1 MRVVVFDDVFTARQE
16 NFHIP
21 GLEVEVYGDADDCV
35 AICTAAPTPPG
46 AVFMDYAMG
55 DAHVRGEDAI
65 RALRKAGYAGRIVA
79 MSSDPAANQ
88 IMVAAGADES
98 FAPKALLRSYLVKL
112 GRDAGGG

>member
-1 MRVVVFDDVFTARQE
+1 MRVVVFDDVFTARAE
-16 NFHIP
+16 NFNIP
-21 GLEVEVYGDADDCV
+21 GLEVEVHGDADDCV
-35 AICTAAPTPPG
+35 AVCTGAAPPG

-65 RALRKAGYAGRIVA
+65 RALRKAGYAGRIIA
-79 MSSDPAANQ
+79 MSSDPVANE